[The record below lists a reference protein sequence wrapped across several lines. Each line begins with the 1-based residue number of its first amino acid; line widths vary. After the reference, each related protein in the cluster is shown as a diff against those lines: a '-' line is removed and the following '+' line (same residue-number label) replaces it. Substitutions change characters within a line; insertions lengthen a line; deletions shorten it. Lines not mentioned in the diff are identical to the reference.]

1 MLLKQYLKLENE
13 KMIMVNSKKHRRY
26 RIISTFFVVLPTT
39 FVMSVLSSVTSEVLD
54 ENWIGKL
61 FKSWFFSLPIVYAC
75 VLLLL
80 PLANKITSKIL
91 DRKVNL

>member
-1 MLLKQYLKLENE
+1 
-13 KMIMVNSKKHRRY
+13 MVNSKKDRRY

-39 FVMSVLSSVTSEVLD
+39 FVMSVLSSITDEGLA
-54 ENWIGKL
+54 ENWIGEL

-91 DRKVNL
+91 DRKVHL

>member
-1 MLLKQYLKLENE
+1 
-13 KMIMVNSKKHRRY
+13 MVNSKKNRRY

-39 FVMSVLSSVTSEVLD
+39 FVMAILSSVTNDVLV
-54 ENWIGKL
+54 ENWIGEL

-80 PLANKITSKIL
+80 PLAHKITSKIL